1 MDSLQEALH
10 NFESK
15 FKSKSGLPWANRNDP
30 PKPGKYAFIEKS
42 YEPESED
49 EHEDNKGSTE
59 VVKAD
64 FKQQEEPESK
74 LAKPVQELMQLIF
87 NEQYFA
93 NAMSDLN
100 YDSAKLPLGKL
111 SKATISRGFQALKD
125 LSALLDDPTLAVS
138 KYGTS
143 FPRATEQLS
152 NLFFTIIPHA
162 FGRNRPPIVQTEA
175 MLKKEIELL
184 ESLSDMKDALQLMKA
199 ERKEEI
205 NELDRRFLGLG
216 LRESKFHTIVQ
227 DENIAQSC
235 YSVTNTPSKV
245 TPLSQTSSEFQ
256 LLKDYLM
263 DTRGSTHNANYQVS
277 QIFRIER
284 DGEFSRFDEAHKNPS
299 NRRLLWHGSRCTN
312 FGGILSQGLRIA
324 PPEAPATGYGM
335 YYFVIQSFDNFSKA
349 NSL

>member
-1 MDSLQEALH
+1 MYSLKEALH

-15 FKSKSGLPWANRNDP
+15 FKSKSGLSWANRSDP

-42 YEPESED
+42 YEPDSED
-49 EHEDNKGSTE
+49 EDEDDKGSTE
-59 VVKAD
+59 DVKTDA
-64 FKQQEEPESK
+64 KQQQEPESK
-74 LAKPVQELMQLIF
+74 LAKPIQELMHLIF
-87 NEQYFA
+87 NQQYFA

-125 LSALLDDPTLAVS
+125 LSVLLDDPALAAS
-138 KYGTS
+138 KYGTG
-143 FPRATEQLS
+143 FPQATEHLS

-162 FGRNRPPIVQTEA
+162 FGRNRPPIIQTES

-205 NELDRRFLGLG
+205 NELDRRFRGLN
-216 LRESKFHTIVQ
+216 LRESKSHMLVQ

-235 YSVTNTPSKV
+235 CPITNTSSKV
-245 TPLSQTSSEFQ
+245 TPLSQTSNEFQ

-284 DGEFSRFDEAHKNPS
+284 DGEFDRFDQAHKKPS
-299 NRRLLWHGSRCTN
+299 NKRLLWHGSRCTN

-324 PPEAPATGYGM
+324 PPEAPVSGYGM
-335 YYFVIQSFDNFSKA
+335 YYFLIDYSQISIS
-349 NSL
+349 